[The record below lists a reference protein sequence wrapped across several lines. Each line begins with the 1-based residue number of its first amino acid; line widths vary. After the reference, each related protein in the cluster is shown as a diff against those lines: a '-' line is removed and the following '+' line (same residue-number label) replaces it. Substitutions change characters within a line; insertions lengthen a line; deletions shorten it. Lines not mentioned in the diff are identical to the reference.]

1 MPKVSPLIQKN
12 PLNQNMCVQIG
23 QMVEGAEIL
32 SLHTNETFGVL
43 EVRYFVKR
51 QNVVF
56 SFFRT
61 SLPLKQPTLTR
72 NM

>member
-43 EVRYFVKR
+43 GVRYFVKR